1 MRHFIQKQQLLLII
15 PQEID
20 AFQAQ
25 HAASRWLREQL
36 LPMLE
41 RIFDELSG
49 EGEVIF
55 LDHFFIDLGVIG
67 AVDFQKGII
76 DESIYRLMKAEVR
89 KAIEKELAEHPGAR
103 SGTREIVLARWW
115 YYMEHGRLPWN
126 ADVLTA
132 DDYRQVLEQLSID
145 YTAISRLRVV
155 LKDNPLFGM
164 RIVAQHT
171 VEFLENVVAVLT
183 SSRQEGLGEL
193 VAQAS
198 RAYQLLENEY
208 HRRTGDLPE
217 ARREVPWE
225 TAIVQYLRYW
235 AARMAGFLQAPAHEK
250 KSIIWRR
257 LLFEAAMYP
266 AEFSITGPVGI
277 LLRDIPFHRS
287 LLEMVLADQEGGGGE
302 TAFISA
308 LRRRLQALMTDA
320 GDEPGS
326 GVRRAGTTGPGTPEE
341 GPSVKKEDESAL
353 SGRRRD
359 ESMAAESRAPSGA
372 DEDIPAERRSQS
384 PVENAQDKE
393 VPAAE
398 KMLKEEELIFQQED
412 IDEDGI
418 YLPNA
423 GLILVHPFLPT
434 LFDRTGFWDGAGF
447 RDLEARQK
455 AILLLHFLAT
465 GDRHPAEYSLVF
477 AKMLCGY
484 AVEMPLPGELQ
495 LEEEHCAEGLVML
508 DNIVQRWEK
517 LGNSSMEGLREGF
530 LRRNGKL
537 FNRGGRLVLQVESSG
552 IDVLLDY
559 LPWNIG
565 LVKLPWLKDIL
576 YVEWR

>member
-1 MRHFIQKQQLLLII
+1 MRHFIQKQTLLLII
-15 PQEID
+15 PPEID

-25 HAASRWLREQL
+25 HAASRWFREQL

-49 EGEVIF
+49 EGEVIY

-89 KAIEKELAEHPGAR
+89 KAIEKELAERPGAR
-103 SGTREIVLARWW
+103 SSTRESVLARWW

-126 ADVLTA
+126 ADALTA

-155 LKDNPLFGM
+155 LKENPLFGI
-164 RIVAQHT
+164 RIVTQHT
-171 VEFLENVVAVLT
+171 TVFLENVVAALT

-198 RAYQLLENEY
+198 RAYRLLENEY
-208 HRRTGDLPE
+208 YRRIGGLPE
-217 ARREVPWE
+217 AGQEVPRE
-225 TAIVQYLRYW
+225 TAILQHLRDW
-235 AARMAGFLQAPAHEK
+235 AGRMAGFLQAPVHEK
-250 KSIIWRR
+250 KTIIWRR
-257 LLFEAAMYP
+257 LLFEAATHP
-266 AEFSITGPVGI
+266 AEFGTTGPVGI

-287 LLEMVLADQEGGGGE
+287 LLEKVLADQEGAGGE
-302 TAFISA
+302 TPFVIG
-308 LRRRLQALMTDA
+308 LRQQLLRTTDA
-320 GDEPGS
+320 DDEPES
-326 GVRRAGTTGPGTPEE
+326 GGRRAGTMGLGTLEE
-341 GPSVKKEDESAL
+341 GQSAKKEDGSTL

-359 ESMAAESRAPSGA
+359 ESPPAEPGAPSET
-372 DEDIPAERRSQS
+372 DEDIPAEPRPQS
-384 PVENAQDKE
+384 LVENPRDKE
-393 VPAAE
+393 LPATE
-398 KMLKEEELIFQQED
+398 KMLKEEEVRFQQED

-423 GLILVHPFLPT
+423 GLILVHPFLST
-434 LFDRTGFWDGAGF
+434 LFHRTGFWEGAGF
-447 RDLEARQK
+447 HDLEARQK

-465 GDRHPAEYSLVF
+465 GERHPAEYSLVF

-495 LEEEHCAEGLVML
+495 LEEEHCAEGLMML
-508 DNIVQRWEK
+508 DNVVQRWER
-517 LGNSSMEGLREGF
+517 LGNSSTDGLREGF
-530 LRRNGKL
+530 LQRKGKL
-537 FNRGGRLVLQVESSG
+537 FNRGGRLILQVESSG

-565 LVKLPWLKDIL
+565 LVKLPWLKDLL